1 MKKYKKIFFVSVFIF
16 LSFYSNALGA
26 EKTYTY
32 KNISEEIKVNS
43 DSTVDVAERQTYD
56 FNGYF
61 HKGWREIPLKGISD
75 ITDIIVY
82 DNGTDGTE
90 ETALRQ
96 TTGPLDPLESGS
108 VGKYY
113 TYVKN
118 GNVNIEW
125 YYNLA
130 DTEHVWTLKYKVHG
144 LVGFYNDHDEIYWN
158 IFTSYDVPVESSFIT
173 VIPPLGD
180 YDYKN
185 ISAAG
190 YRTNPIIPLD
200 SIIDPSKET
209 FFSGSNFVPRESF
222 TVAVSWPKGIIT
234 QTAFWSDWF
243 KIKQPIFI
251 PIGII
256 LLIILI
262 AFLYWYFT
270 EIFRKRISTII
281 PLYEAPQGIKS
292 AFADI
297 ILHEGLSKKTW
308 SATVVDLAVR
318 GYITIKHTPNKF
330 PKKTIGWI
338 LIATGIILGSGI
350 IYSYQGILNKDIFVF
365 SILFFIFGSAFISDG
380 DDYTLLLQKEFN
392 DDATLEDFEKD
403 FLHILFRNPDNGASK
418 KTFST
423 ETLKSSRSLS
433 KYMFEQM
440 QKLEKKI
447 YMELSS
453 DHPNL
458 YSISINKQ
466 SIRRYINISAIIYLS
481 LITTSIFFSYLG
493 NGEAETVVIYVLY
506 EISILLAIYFILHLI
521 IFNPKLSKEGEE
533 MRNQIEGFKMYL
545 ATAERYRM
553 KNLTPE
559 TFEKYL
565 PFAMIFGVEKQWA
578 KAFESLNMSSP
589 TWYSAGVYGG
599 VGSSQPAP
607 GSFSPVAFST
617 SFATS
622 FSSSFNSSGASGGS
636 GGGGGA
642 GGGGGGGGGGAS

>member
-26 EKTYTY
+26 EKSYTY

-43 DSTVDVAERQTYD
+43 DSTVDVTERQTYD

-75 ITDIIVY
+75 ITDITVY
-82 DNGTDGTE
+82 DNGADGNE
-90 ETALRQ
+90 EISLKQAE
-96 TTGPLDPLESGS
+96 GPLDPLESES

-173 VIPPLGD
+173 VIPPAGE

-190 YRTNPIIPLD
+190 YRTNSAISLSSNVD
-200 SIIDPSKET
+200 QSNKET
-209 FFSGSNFVPRESF
+209 FFSGSNFGVREAF
-222 TVAVSWPKGIIT
+222 TVVVGWPKGVV
-234 QTAFWSDWF
+234 ARSSFWLDWF
-243 KIKQPIFI
+243 KLNRDFLP
-251 PIGII
+251 PIGFIFLSII
-256 LLIILI
+256 IG
-262 AFLYWYFT
+262 FLYWYFT
-270 EIFRKRISTII
+270 EIFHRRLFTII
-281 PLYEAPQGIKS
+281 PQYEPPQGIRP

-308 SATVVDLAVR
+308 SSTVIDLAVR
-318 GYITIKHTPNKF
+318 GYITINQE
-330 PKKTIGWI
+330 PKKFHIKWVGRI
-338 LIATGIILGSGI
+338 M
-350 IYSYQGILNKDIFVF
+350 IFV
-365 SILFFIFGSAFISDG
+365 SVISASTLFYYSQDVITQNDLFLPIMLFIFGSILVGTG
-380 DDYTLLLQKEFN
+380 DDYILTQKKEFK
-392 DDATLEDFEKD
+392 DDSSLEDFEKK
-403 FLHILFRNPDNGASK
+403 FLQILFSSS

-423 ETLKSSRSLS
+423 KKLRGSTSLGRLVS
-433 KYMFEQM
+433 KEM
-440 QKLEKKI
+440 QKLEKNI
-447 YMELSS
+447 YTEISD

-466 SIRRYINISAIIYLS
+466 SIRRYMS
-481 LITTSIFFSYLG
+481 F
-493 NGEAETVVIYVLY
+493 
-506 EISILLAIYFILHLI
+506 SILLVCSSFLILIGISVFGNDGIRDVFIFTLYGLSILLPIYLLVYLVIL
-521 IFNPKLSKEGEE
+521 NPKLSNEGE
-533 MRNQIEGFKMYL
+533 RVRADIEGFKMYL
-545 ATAERYRM
+545 RTAERYRM
-553 KNLTPE
+553 QKLTPE

-565 PFAMIFGVEKQWA
+565 PYAMIFGVEKQWA